1 MSDAVQPWSDSERPA
16 SEAQPPP
23 AAAAQAAPQAALP
36 EDALAGDWSE
46 GLLGAAREHGLP
58 LPERVALQA
67 AARAEEAPVR
77 RSAEELVAEAAGK
90 LSAEAL
96 RTEQASAASLI
107 QGEPQRGAPPT
118 IEVAH
123 EPSVI
128 VPEAPVAT
136 ETMHVAEA
144 PAATETM
151 HVAEAPVA
159 TETMQVAEAAPPAR
173 AVAETV
179 PLPAPEAASAQP
191 ELPADQVAEAIH
203 SALALEAPAGGGA
216 EVIALPGEPQGG
228 HDAWAAA
235 LSHAAGAPA
244 ETPETVPL
252 PAAGPAD
259 LWAQTTAAA
268 SGPDVWSGAPPV
280 AHSWEAGPA
289 AAAAP
294 DWSATPADGAAAAS
308 WHPAPAQ
315 PPPPPVAAIADV
327 PDDLDADLPLPLPEA
342 EIEPEA
348 AAAASRPAFLE
359 GEPRVV
365 VHTLA
370 GRVKRGTLRDAD
382 LEAPELLLTLP
393 AGGAEERIALADVKA
408 VFFMLAPGEQPP
420 PPPGGRVRVTLS
432 DGRQLDGFREAS
444 GPGGGL
450 FLVPLDAARTNTR
463 AIFVCGD
470 AIQAVDMA

>member
-23 AAAAQAAPQAALP
+23 AAAAQAAPP

-46 GLLGAAREHGLP
+46 GLLGAAREHGMP
-58 LPERVALQA
+58 VPERVALQA
-67 AARAEEAPVR
+67 AAPAEEAPVR

-128 VPEAPVAT
+128 VPEAPIAT

-144 PAATETM
+144 
-151 HVAEAPVA
+151 
-159 TETMQVAEAAPPAR
+159 APPAP
-173 AVAETV
+173 AVTETV
-179 PLPAPEAASAQP
+179 PLPAPEAPVAQP
-191 ELPADQVAEAIH
+191 AAEQDQVAEDIH
-203 SALALEAPAGGGA
+203 SALALETPPAGGG
-216 EVIALPGEPQGG
+216 EVVALPGEPQGG
-228 HDAWAAA
+228 QDAWVAA
-235 LSHAAGAPA
+235 LSHSAAAPA
-244 ETPETVPL
+244 EAPETVPL
-252 PAAGPAD
+252 PAAGPGD

-294 DWSATPADGAAAAS
+294 DWSAASPDDAAAAG
-308 WHPAPAQ
+308 WQPAPAQ
-315 PPPPPVAAIADV
+315 PPPPPVPAIVDA
-327 PDDLDADLPLPLPEA
+327 PDLDADLPLPLPEA
-342 EIEPEA
+342 EIEPEPA
-348 AAAASRPAFLE
+348 AAGSRPAFLE

-382 LEAPELLLTLP
+382 LESPELLLTLP